1 MQIALF
7 EDKASYGDVRNDKE
21 ASKMI
26 QSDSPILKSIV
37 SRITETVQP
46 DKIILFGSRA
56 RGDARNSSDFDIMVI
71 KKDVPHRRRLA
82 QEIHR
87 LLHGIP
93 AGVDIIVET
102 PEHLKKVQNRP
113 GLVYETIFSEGIV
126 IYG

>member
-1 MQIALF
+1 
-7 EDKASYGDVRNDKE
+7 
-21 ASKMI
+21 MI

>member
-1 MQIALF
+1 
-7 EDKASYGDVRNDKE
+7 
-21 ASKMI
+21 
-26 QSDSPILKSIV
+26 
-37 SRITETVQP
+37 
-46 DKIILFGSRA
+46 
-56 RGDARNSSDFDIMVI
+56 MVI